1 MKCWFFLLILTFRT
15 VTYKLPQ
22 PRPLGFPPPVGRSP
36 PGVSNIAL
44 PLSNFPGNPG
54 TQQNFPIVQ
63 ASLFCHFFQVVN
75 FIWQQTRGAGISSH
89 ISSSLSNLAFTIVDR
104 SWAQVFKEVLDLPTF
119 PFSAIRYVD
128 NRYIFFPEEKVQEPS
143 IQVVFEDIY
152 QLPVELEEVTTNE
165 LLVFLVDFHIRTM
178 TYKLPRPR
186 PPVFPPPVGRSPPG
200 VSNTALPS
208 FRFFYRPQALNSFFP
223 HCTGI
228 FLLFFFA
235 TFVQ

>member
-1 MKCWFFLLILTFRT
+1 MSDT
-15 VTYKLPQ
+15 
-22 PRPLGFPPPVGRSP
+22 
-36 PGVSNIAL
+36 AL
-44 PLSNFPGNPG
+44 QFSNFPGNPG
-54 TQQNFPIVQ
+54 YQQIFPIVQ

-89 ISSSLSNLAFTIVDR
+89 ISSPLSNLAFTIVDR

-143 IQVVFEDIY
+143 IQVIFEDIY

-165 LLVFLVDFHIRTM
+165 LLVLLVDFHIRTM
-178 TYKLPRPR
+178 TYKLPRPKTTCLSST
-186 PPVFPPPVGRSPPG
+186 GWTKSTRSVQHSTSEFSIFLPTPG
-200 VSNTALPS
+200 AQQ
-208 FRFFYRPQALNSFFP
+208 FFFP
-223 HCTGI
+223 I
-228 FLLFFFA
+228 AQAFFFFFFA